1 MADEKKN
8 TYNFGNFIMMLVVVT
23 FIAVIFMAGIY
34 AQQQYEMTVRVN
46 EAVQA
51 TQAVFTK

>member
-1 MADEKKN
+1 MADEKKR
-8 TYNFGNFIMMLVVVT
+8 TYNFGNFMVMLIVVT

-34 AQQQYEMTVRVN
+34 AQQQYEMHKKVN
-46 EAVQA
+46 EAVQK